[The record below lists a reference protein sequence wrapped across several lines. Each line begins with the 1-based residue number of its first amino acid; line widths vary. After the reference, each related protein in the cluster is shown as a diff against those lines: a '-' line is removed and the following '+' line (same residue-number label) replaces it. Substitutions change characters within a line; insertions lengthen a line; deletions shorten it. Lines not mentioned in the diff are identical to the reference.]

1 MKRVAITGIG
11 CITPC
16 GNTPK
21 EVFSNVFNGVSGLKI
36 IGQERFKTIKPLKVG
51 EPEFDFKSYR
61 KIRGV
66 DKFGYYAVI
75 AAEQAVKDSQITPT
89 DSTGIY
95 VGNGAG
101 GVSTVDTGY
110 EAIYTQK
117 KMNPLTILGMMPS
130 GAASAVSMEL
140 GITGPTYTINAACAS
155 SAMAIGEAY
164 KAIES
169 GRLTSAIAG
178 GSEGVVSEGYINA
191 WQRLGALAEDDCRP
205 FAEDRTGF
213 CLGEGSVMFVLE
225 EMESAKSQGKHI
237 YAEIVGYGYSSDAS
251 HWTQP
256 SSAGQIQA
264 IEMALHDAGLQPED
278 IGYCNAH
285 ATGTPV
291 GDPVECQSLIKV
303 WGDNIK
309 ELEVSSTKG
318 FHGHMIGAAGAMEF
332 LITILALTNK
342 QVPANSASNI
352 DSECNINV
360 VTETHSKDFI
370 NAMSNNF
377 AFGGSNAVLI
387 ASTKDLYE

>member
-16 GNTPK
+16 GNTPA
-21 EVFSNVFNGVSGLKI
+21 EVFDNICSSTSGLKL
-36 IGQERFKTIKPLKVG
+36 IGPERFKTIKPLKVG
-51 EPEFDFKSYR
+51 EPVFDFKAYR

-75 AAEQAVKDSQITPT
+75 AADQAVNDAKLTVS

-101 GVSTVDTGY
+101 GVSTVDAGY
-110 EAIYTQK
+110 EAIYLQK

-130 GAASAVSMEL
+130 GAASAISMEL

-169 GRLTSAIAG
+169 GRLTSAVAG
-178 GSEGVVSEGYINA
+178 GAEGVISEGYINA
-191 WQRLGALAEDDCRP
+191 WQRLGALADNDCEP
-205 FAEDRTGF
+205 FGQDRTGF
-213 CLGEGSVMFVLE
+213 CLGEGGVMFVLE
-225 EMESAKSQGKHI
+225 ELQSAREQGKHI

-256 SSAGQIQA
+256 SSKGQVTA
-264 IEMALHDAGLQPED
+264 IKMALHDAGLQPED

-291 GDPVECQSLIKV
+291 GDPAECQSLNSV
-303 WGDNIK
+303 WGDKIQ

-318 FHGHMIGAAGAMEF
+318 LHGHMIGAAGAMEF
-332 LITILALTNK
+332 LITVLALQNK
-342 QVPANSASNI
+342 LIPANSSVDI
-352 DSECNINV
+352 DPDCNINV
-360 VTETHSKDFI
+360 VTETHSKEFVY
-370 NAMSNNF
+370 AMSNNF

-387 ASTKDLYE
+387 ASTKDLE